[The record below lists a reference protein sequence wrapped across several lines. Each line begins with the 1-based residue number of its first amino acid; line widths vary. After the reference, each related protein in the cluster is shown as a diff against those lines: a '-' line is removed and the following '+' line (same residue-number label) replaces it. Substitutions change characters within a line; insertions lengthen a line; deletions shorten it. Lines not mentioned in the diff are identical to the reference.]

1 MAGDSDVHDASTLIR
16 EDQQHEQ
23 ESARCRRH
31 HDEIGRRDLLNV
43 EHVELLQPDRL
54 DGEEIDGQYA
64 LAVYARELAP
74 RHLPALT
81 RWSKTRGPEPPAD
94 WCR

>member
-1 MAGDSDVHDASTLIR
+1 
-16 EDQQHEQ
+16 
-23 ESARCRRH
+23 
-31 HDEIGRRDLLNV
+31 
-43 EHVELLQPDRL
+43 LQPDRL